1 MIKSISQKEFDK
13 VKSSNIAV
21 VEFNST
27 WCGSCQK
34 LAPIVEEIS
43 EELSDR
49 LDFYNIDVD
58 DNPDITESFGIDTI
72 PTLVV
77 LKNGERVDQ
86 KVGYYPKEKV
96 LEFLESNI

>member
-1 MIKSISQKEFDK
+1 M
-13 VKSSNIAV
+13 
-21 VEFNST
+21 
-27 WCGSCQK
+27 
-34 LAPIVEEIS
+34 
-43 EELSDR
+43 
-49 LDFYNIDVD
+49 DFYNIDVD